1 VCSDQTKLK
10 KYNKG
15 NMSIKYEAD
24 LVSIITPAFRAGRF
38 IANTIKSVQA
48 QTYSNWEMVIVDDC
62 SPDDTCEVIERA
74 AIDDPRIRL
83 IRRKQSSGGPARVR
97 NTALEAANGRWIA
110 FLDSDD
116 LWFPEKLKKQIEFH
130 KKNDALISYTAFR
143 RFSDKDEVVGR
154 KIAVPAKLS
163 YIQALGN
170 TAIPT
175 STVLI
180 DRAKSGHFLMAVTH
194 CDDFVT
200 WLKLIK
206 LHEPAYGLN
215 EELMRY
221 RVVQNSY
228 SRNKVK
234 YAMRVWKTYREDLQM
249 GLLSSGRFFTEYAIR
264 AFFKYV
270 RF

>member
-1 VCSDQTKLK
+1 MGTVYK
-10 KYNKG
+10 
-15 NMSIKYEAD
+15 ED
-24 LVSIITPAFRAGRF
+24 LVSIVTPAFKAAKF
-38 IANTIKSVQA
+38 IAETIESVQK
-48 QTYSNWEMVIVDDC
+48 QTYLNWEMIIVDDL
-62 SPDDTCEVIERA
+62 SPDNTCEVVERFA
-74 AIDDPRIRL
+74 AKDPRIHL
-83 IRRKQSSGGPARVR
+83 IRRKEGRGGPARVR
-97 NTALEAANGRWIA
+97 NTALEVANGRWIA

-116 LWFPEKLKKQIEFH
+116 LWLPEKLERQIAFH

-143 RFSDKDEVVGR
+143 RFSDKDGTMGR
-154 KIAVPAKLS
+154 KVHVPVKLS
-163 YIQALGN
+163 YLEALGN

-180 DRAKSGHFLMAVTH
+180 DREKSGYFSMAVTH

-206 LHEPAYGLN
+206 IHAPAYGLN

-228 SRNKVK
+228 SRNKAK
-234 YAMRVWKTYREDLQM
+234 YAMRVWKTYRQDLRL
-249 GLLSSGRFFTEYAIR
+249 GLFSSVRFFSEYAIR
-264 AFFKYV
+264 AVFKYA